1 MTTLLLIL
9 ISTFI
14 FLPYIIFN
22 TKKKVSR
29 IKSENTVQLYVAEA
43 GPTKYFF
50 RKKTDMMSLVDV
62 DSESISMNPDLQ
74 YFVVEN
80 NCMEYKG
87 VYDGDIVGV
96 KMFDEKDKDSLLCKP
111 GDMLLIFLDDEHFRG
126 YKIRELGYATE
137 SNTEYYTYHYKN
149 GVKTHSSRPHSI
161 DSIKGV
167 VMEIHQA
174 SAYAIEAHH

>member
-1 MTTLLLIL
+1 MIFFLDKRLLL
-9 ISTFI
+9 
-14 FLPYIIFN
+14 
-22 TKKKVSR
+22 
-29 IKSENTVQLYVAEA
+29 LYFCKEL
-43 GPTKYFF
+43 KIDIYE
-50 RKKTDMMSLVDV
+50 KT
-62 DSESISMNPDLQ
+62 
-74 YFVVEN
+74 
-80 NCMEYKG
+80 
-87 VYDGDIVGV
+87 YDGDIVGV

-111 GDMLLIFLDDEHFRG
+111 GDMLLIFIDDEHFRG

-149 GVKTHSSRPHSI
+149 GIKTHSSRPHSI